1 MRYVNSHY
9 NIGNYFTFTIIFQC
23 QMFTIRNTDI
33 VNFLRN
39 WNKPAIALL
48 FISGH
53 VPRHARD
60 MYHGTHVTMASDVR
74 SSSRTSL
81 TATRWKRSE
90 KRTAKQRFIASIT
103 KQKYSH

>member
-60 MYHGTHVTMASDVR
+60 DGERRPFLVAYIVDCDALEAQR
-74 SSSRTSL
+74 EKNCK
-81 TATRWKRSE
+81 TAVYCEHHEAEILALKDL
-90 KRTAKQRFIASIT
+90 
-103 KQKYSH
+103 